1 MYVQNVEH
9 LHMSS
14 ECIYVAEPEDKNIT
28 KSTHCESGLAISMMH
43 TACPAHAA
51 RRQMKA
57 H

>member
-1 MYVQNVEH
+1 
-9 LHMSS
+9 MSS